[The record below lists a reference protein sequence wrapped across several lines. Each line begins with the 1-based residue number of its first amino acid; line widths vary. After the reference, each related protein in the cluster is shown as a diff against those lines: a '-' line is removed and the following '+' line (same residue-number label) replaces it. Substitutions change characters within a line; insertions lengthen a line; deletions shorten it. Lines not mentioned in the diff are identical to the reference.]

1 MQNNEWRNIRRE
13 ARREFRRKARNRQG
27 SALVGLLILGAG
39 AVLLLRQLDVD
50 LPHWLFTWPMILVVV
65 GLFAAIQ
72 TGFRDFGPFVI
83 LGVGAFFLAGKIY
96 PDYSVDR
103 FVIPVVLMAVG
114 LVVILSPR
122 RKFRHRNR
130 DGVTEMADP
139 PLIATEEIAQPGETS
154 QQSQSSQPGYD
165 KVEIVSIFGNVKKVV
180 YSKKFSGGE
189 VISIFG
195 GAELNLSQADITG
208 PVHLEMVQIFGGAKL
223 IVPAHWEVRS
233 EAVAILGGIDDKR
246 PPQTITSPDK
256 VLILEGTVA
265 FGGIEIRSY

>member
-1 MQNNEWRNIRRE
+1 MQNNEWRSIRRE
-13 ARREFRRKARNRQG
+13 ARREARRKARHKRG
-27 SALVGLLILGAG
+27 SALVGMLILGAG

-50 LPHWLFTWPMILVVV
+50 LPHWLFTWPMILIVV

-72 TGFRDFGPFVI
+72 TGFRDFGPLVI
-83 LGVGAFFLAGKIY
+83 LAVGAFFLSGKIY
-96 PDYSVDR
+96 PDYSIDR

-122 RKFRHRNR
+122 RKFRRR
-130 DGVTEMADP
+130 EEDVEMSAP
-139 PLIATEEIAQPGETS
+139 PLVATEETSQPGEAS
-154 QQSQSSQPGYD
+154 QPGQTSQPGYD
-165 KVEIVSIFGNVKKVV
+165 KVEIVSVFGNVKKVI

-189 VISIFG
+189 VVSIFG

-256 VLILEGTVA
+256 VLILEGTVV

>member
-1 MQNNEWRNIRRE
+1 
-13 ARREFRRKARNRQG
+13 
-27 SALVGLLILGAG
+27 
-39 AVLLLRQLDVD
+39 
-50 LPHWLFTWPMILVVV
+50 MILIVV

-72 TGFRDFGPFVI
+72 TEFRDFGPLVI

-96 PDYSVDR
+96 PDYSIDR

-122 RKFRHRNR
+122 RKFKRREG
-130 DGVTEMADP
+130 DVEMSEP
-139 PLIATEEIAQPGETS
+139 PLVATEETSQPGEA
-154 QQSQSSQPGYD
+154 SQPGYD
-165 KVEIVSIFGNVKKVV
+165 KVEIVSIFGNVKKVI
-180 YSKKFSGGE
+180 YSKRFSGGE
-189 VISIFG
+189 VVSIFG

-256 VLILEGTVA
+256 VLILEGTVV